1 MLHIGIDPE
10 TGQINTSELT
20 KTEIGDPRALPDLL
34 AQIGADV
41 GKLLRGAGHLRRSGG
56 HLFYLTSR
64 SSSHHQRMLH
74 PAKTLDE
81 LAISEASEKLVA

>member
-10 TGQINTSELT
+10 TGQINTSKLT

-41 GKLLRGAGHLRRSGG
+41 GKLLRGPGHLRCSGG
-56 HLFYLTSR
+56 GLWT
-64 SSSHHQRMLH
+64 
-74 PAKTLDE
+74 
-81 LAISEASEKLVA
+81 